1 MYFIRIVLLIASFV
15 VITSCSGVARAQ
27 EAVDETGQT
36 ESDVKPEKKKQ
47 AKPQSRETKKRRK
60 AKQQDANAADA
71 VKKRLAAAKKRFQK
85 LDVNQDD
92 SLTLDEFG
100 VIPKRLTDEALIA
113 KRKANMEKTFD
124 RQDTD
129 ADGKLS
135 NQEFMAAIKKNLQAR
150 QKRLQNQDQPKKL
163 QSQQKKQK
171 QKKQAQQR

>member
-1 MYFIRIVLLIASFV
+1 MYFFRIVFLTACFL
-15 VITSCSGVARAQ
+15 VITSCSGVAVAQ
-27 EAVDETGQT
+27 QAVDETGQT

-47 AKPQSRETKKRRK
+47 PKPQSRDTKKRRQ

-71 VKKRLAAAKKRFQK
+71 VKKRLGAAKKRFQK
-85 LDVNQDD
+85 LDVNQDG

-100 VIPKRLTDEALIA
+100 VIPKRLTDEELIA
-113 KRKANMEKTFD
+113 KRKANMEKMFD

-150 QKRLQNQDQPKKL
+150 QKRLQKQGQAKKP

-171 QKKQAQQR
+171 QRKQAQQR